1 MLAIGDTAPSLR
13 RAWCLTTL
21 HSCHLQIGF
30 SGRSSTRCWS
40 HLRAPSDK
48 GDTRRSG
55 QTTIRTF
62 RTNID
67 WDNAES
73 VQGQKAK
80 YSHAYIVRFP
90 ALTVTMSAAY
100 SGCSYAMGWYVCERP
115 PYRLFQH
122 DGVIAGFMSSNAIVR
137 DNEDGS
143 WMSATVLANIDA
155 SLDIVELVRN
165 ILREGAQ

>member
-1 MLAIGDTAPSLR
+1 MISTALDVAR
-13 RAWCLTTL
+13 WNVALTTGKIINRSL
-21 HSCHLQIGF
+21 LQNMI
-30 SGRSSTRCWS
+30 
-40 HLRAPSDK
+40 AP
-48 GDTRRSG
+48 
-55 QTTIRTF
+55 
-62 RTNID
+62 
-67 WDNAES
+67 A
-73 VQGQKAK
+73 A
-80 YSHAYIVRFP
+80 A
-90 ALTVTMSAAY
+90 VTMSAAY